1 MPSQRSNTIARAKP
15 DPIFEAIYRC
25 ARADAASKESV
36 RFRLALAKVAP
47 TTLEG
52 LTALASF
59 LDLQSSILGS
69 PFFDNKREHLAFY
82 ESLHRSLV
90 TLTRARAAA

>member
-1 MPSQRSNTIARAKP
+1 MPSQKSNTTGRAKP
-15 DPIFEAIYRC
+15 DPVFEAIYRC

-36 RFRLALAKVAP
+36 RLRLALAKVAP

-52 LTALASF
+52 LTALASYI
-59 LDLQSSILGS
+59 DLQSSILGL

-82 ESLHRSLV
+82 ESLHRSLA
-90 TLTRARAAA
+90 TLTRARVAA